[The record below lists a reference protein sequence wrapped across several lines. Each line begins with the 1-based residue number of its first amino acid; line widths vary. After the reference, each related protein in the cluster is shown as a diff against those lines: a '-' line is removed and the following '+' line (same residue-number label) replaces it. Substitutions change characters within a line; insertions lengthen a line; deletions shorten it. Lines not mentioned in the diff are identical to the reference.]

1 MKFSITLG
9 LVLVSSVL
17 ALPRYSSRP
26 EKATI
31 SSTGPKRGSSS
42 NWYDVLVVMAG
53 AAFDRTIMPYLAS
66 ESALALPVDTTCAPG
81 FSFNPHSMAC
91 ELPGHSVPPP
101 SHPDGHGK
109 CLDGQFW
116 FGPKQTCVG
125 GRDLEL
131 AKPPVGYYCPLN
143 WSFSNKHRCCVPN
156 TPAVITRNSCKNGN
170 GTWDLIRIVCTERP
184 ANLMD

>member
-53 AAFDRTIMPYLAS
+53 AA

-116 FGPKQTCVG
+116 FGPEQTCVG